1 MQDIQK
7 ENKMGVMPVNRLLVS
22 MSLPMMLSMIVQ
34 ALYNVVDSIFVS
46 RLSEDALTAVTLA
59 FPVQSLMIAFGSGLG
74 VGINAM
80 LSKSLG
86 EKNRENVND
95 AVSHGMIIVAAVY
108 VIFLCI
114 GAFGS
119 RLFMNSQT
127 DISGIADDGASYLSI
142 VCICSFGL
150 FSQFLFE
157 RLLQSTGR
165 TLYTMITQST
175 GAVINI
181 ILDPILIFGLFG
193 APELGVAGAAAAT
206 VTGQCA
212 AALLALFFN
221 LRKNPEIT
229 ISLRGIRWKKRVFGR
244 ILAVGIPSVIMQA
257 ISSVMNLGMNA
268 ILISFSSTAVAVFGI
283 YFKLQSFVFMPV
295 FGLNNGMVPIIGYNY
310 GARKPDRVKK
320 TIKCAM
326 FYSEAI
332 MLVGFLLFQFLPDK
346 LLGLFSASEAM
357 LAIGKPALRIICFH
371 FLLAGMSIILSST
384 FQALGNGM
392 FSLIISVCRQ
402 LVVLLPAAWLL
413 SKTGNVNMVWW
424 SFVIAELVSVTL
436 SFVFFARLDKKII
449 EPMYDNAAAAQ

>member
-1 MQDIQK
+1 MQEVQK

-86 EKNRENVND
+86 EKNRENVNN
-95 AVSHGMIIVAAVY
+95 AVSHGMVIVAAAY

-127 DISGIADDGASYLSI
+127 DIVNIAADGASYLSI

-150 FSQFLFE
+150 FGQFFFE

-165 TLYTMITQST
+165 TLYTMITQCT

-193 APELGVAGAAAAT
+193 APEMGVSGAAAAT

-212 AALLALFFN
+212 AAILALFFN

-229 ISLRGIRWKKRVFGR
+229 ISLRGVRLKKGVFSR
-244 ILAVGIPSVIMQA
+244 LLAVGIPSVIMQA

-295 FGLNNGMVPIIGYNY
+295 FGLNNGMVPIVAFNY
-310 GARKPDRVKK
+310 GARKKDRLMK
-320 TIKCAM
+320 TIRLSVCYAVC
-326 FYSEAI
+326 I
-332 MLVGFLLFQFLPDK
+332 MTLGLIIAQIFPNA
-346 LLGLFSASEAM
+346 LLGIFNASDEM
-357 LAIGKPALRIICFH
+357 LNIGISALRIISIH
-371 FLLAGMSIILSST
+371 FPIAGFCIILSSV
-384 FQALGNGM
+384 FQALGNGVY
-392 FSLIISVCRQ
+392 SLVISFVRQIIA
-402 LVVLLPAAWLL
+402 LLPMAYVF
-413 SKTGNVNMVWW
+413 SKIGGVTMLWW
-424 SFVIAELVSVTL
+424 AFPAAELVSLCLCIFFFVRTNRRTL
-436 SFVFFARLDKKII
+436 QHLSLCV
-449 EPMYDNAAAAQ
+449 E

>member
-1 MQDIQK
+1 
-7 ENKMGVMPVNRLLVS
+7 MPVNRLLVS

-295 FGLNNGMVPIIGYNY
+295 FGLNNGMVPIVAFNY
-310 GARKPDRVKK
+310 GARKKDRLMK
-320 TIKCAM
+320 TVRLSVCYAVC
-326 FYSEAI
+326 I
-332 MLVGFLLFQFLPDK
+332 MILGVAAAQIFPNE
-346 LLGLFSASEAM
+346 LLGIFKASDEM
-357 LAIGKPALRIICFH
+357 LSIGIPALRIISIH
-371 FLLAGMSIILSST
+371 FPIAGFCIILSSV
-384 FQALGNGM
+384 FQALGNGVY
-392 FSLIISVCRQ
+392 SLIISFVRQ
-402 LVVLLPAAWLL
+402 IVALLPLAFIL
-413 SKTGNVNMVWW
+413 SRIGGVTMLWW
-424 SFVIAELVSVTL
+424 AFPIAEIVSLCLCIFFFIRTNQKTL
-436 SFVFFARLDKKII
+436 QQLSCA
-449 EPMYDNAAAAQ
+449 